1 MSKTKT
7 FSGKLNSI
15 CTEFLLHTNK
25 FTSAGFAFALFLLFT
40 IITPSA
46 ANAQSATVYGSLG
59 NFDVINHTGHHSHG
73 FEIELEGIHPEDVYY
88 SFSVQRYGLAH
99 VTATATGTLVRW
111 ESSYANGAFTQT
123 TLPHAPNTPFAGSCY
138 QWGANYN
145 QSACEH
151 FGVSLQAT
159 PTHTTYRWLI
169 EDTANPGTLVGVDP
183 PIAIVSPV
191 YVINPPV
198 VQGGGPELVDVIE
211 APEPA
216 EAPEL
221 YGDAQWVKVF
231 KVQLNRE
238 ANLDELVS
246 DNAVVPQDAAHLEVE
261 WEIVQQEPA
270 SNSNSNG
277 NRRRRQHTETLNVDT
292 RAVVRRYETYAFTG
306 QYDPVTHEALCADL
320 TCNTAAVDEV
330 GELIGA
336 QMTAANISV
345 ASVSVAKTGNGSV
358 NSSDSLINCGSKC
371 AAIYDNGAA
380 VTLTASPATNYL
392 FTGWSGACAG
402 SLLTCTVNA
411 AQSLRVTAN
420 FARPFDVNAKTS
432 GKGSVVAPAA
442 GINCGKT
449 CSSKV
454 APGTNA
460 TFTATPDSGFRFV
473 NWSGACSGT
482 SRTCVI
488 TINNSTSVQA
498 NFAK

>member
-1 MSKTKT
+1 MYLINKKV
-7 FSGKLNSI
+7 SGKKNFYGVVLSVA
-15 CTEFLLHTNK
+15 LLVLCILTAPVA
-25 FTSAGFAFALFLLFT
+25 S
-40 IITPSA
+40 
-46 ANAQSATVYGSLG
+46 NAQTATVSGSLG
-59 NFDVINHTGHHSHG
+59 NFDVINHTGHDGHG
-73 FEIELEGIHPEDVYY
+73 FEIELEGVQPGDIPYW
-88 SFSVQRYGLAH
+88 FSVQRYGAPTITPTTL
-99 VTATATGTLVRW
+99 GTRVRW
-111 ESSYANGAFTQT
+111 TSPYVGGAFTQT

-151 FGVSLQAT
+151 FGIGLTVK
-159 PTHTTYRWLI
+159 PTRTTYRWLI
-169 EDTANPGTLVGVDP
+169 EDAANPGTLVGVDP

-191 YVINPPV
+191 YVINAPV
-198 VQGGGPELVDVIE
+198 VQGGGPELVDTIE

-231 KVQLNRE
+231 KTQLTRE

-246 DNAVVPQDAAHLEVE
+246 DNAVIPQDAAHLEVQ
-261 WEIVQQEPA
+261 WEIIQQEPA
-270 SNSNSNG
+270 SNSHSNG
-277 NRRRRQHTETLNVDT
+277 TRRQRQHTEILNADT
-292 RAVVRRYETYAFTG
+292 RSVVRRYETYAFTG
-306 QYDPVTHEALCADL
+306 QYDPITHEALCADT
-320 TCNTAAVDEV
+320 TCNTAAVNEV
-330 GELIGA
+330 GEFISA
-336 QMTAANISV
+336 QMTAANVNV

-358 NSSDSLINCGSKC
+358 ASADALINCGSKC
-371 AAIYDNGAA
+371 SAIYDNGAA

-420 FARPFDVNAKTS
+420 FARPLDVTAKTS

-442 GINCGKT
+442 GINCGRT
-449 CSSKV
+449 CSSKIAPV
-454 APGTNA
+454 ASA
-460 TFTATPDSGFRFV
+460 TFTATPDAGFRFI

-482 SRTCVI
+482 ARTC
-488 TINNSTSVQA
+488 TIAINSNVSVQA